1 MSPKEKSKELITLMF
16 QPIFDID
23 GGVHTAHD
31 KGRYIAAI
39 KCAIKSV
46 EEMLNNELLTDLLQL
61 PDDSPH
67 KYKAIYQ
74 KMWLTDVKNELLKQQ
89 NNG

>member
-1 MSPKEKSKELITLMF
+1 MTPKEYADKLIKLFSNTLMADNDLVF
-16 QPIFDID
+16 R
-23 GGVHTAHD
+23 VALNHSVKT
-31 KGRYIAAI
+31 
-39 KCAIKSV
+39 V

>member
-1 MSPKEKSKELITLMF
+1 MSPKEYATYLYSKYHKPFFSEGSKLSINTLL
-16 QPIFDID
+16 
-23 GGVHTAHD
+23 V
-31 KGRYIAAI
+31 I
-39 KCAIKSV
+39 KWCAIDCALMCV

-74 KMWLTDVKNELLKQQ
+74 KMWLNDVKNELLKQQ
-89 NNG
+89 KR

>member
-1 MSPKEKSKELITLMF
+1 MTPPNKAYNLYHKFYNTLLPNVRERQRIAIEHSLI
-16 QPIFDID
+16 
-23 GGVHTAHD
+23 A
-31 KGRYIAAI
+31 
-39 KCAIKSV
+39 V

>member
-1 MSPKEKSKELITLMF
+1 MSPKEKSKELITSMF

-23 GGVHTAHD
+23 SGVHTAHD

-46 EEMLNNELLTDLLQL
+46 EEAEKSEYNVLVKFGFVTEN
-61 PDDSPH
+61 
-67 KYKAIYQ
+67 YKSDYWQ
-74 KMWLTDVKNELLKQQ
+74 QVKNELLKQQ

>member
-1 MSPKEKSKELITLMF
+1 MTPKEYADKLIKLFSNTLMADNDLVF
-16 QPIFDID
+16 R
-23 GGVHTAHD
+23 VALNHSVKT
-31 KGRYIAAI
+31 
-39 KCAIKSV
+39 V
-46 EEMLNNELLTDLLQL
+46 EEMLNNELLTDLIQL